1 MGAYF
6 NNILFMLSTTYFLWV
21 RDVLDITL
29 VSYCVYRL
37 LLLIKGTRA
46 VQLIKGLLI
55 LFVVYYIVNYYLQLR
70 TMAFI
75 MQYAATL
82 VIIAIPIV
90 FQPELRRLLAH
101 IGQERIL
108 VESLFSRGKD
118 LFDFINIMVLSVK
131 NLSHKKTGA
140 LIIIERNTGL
150 NEFVETGIKVDSA
163 LSPEVIETIFYSG
176 TPLHDGAIVIKNNR
190 IVAASVL
197 LPLSENLNPVLG
209 KYNLGTR
216 HRAGLGLS
224 ETSDAICIIVSEET
238 GDISVAIKGKL
249 YRHLNE
255 EGLEKLLL
263 DTYQTK
269 ARNTINLSPVI
280 KSNRISKLFNNDL
293 RPGKKEV
300 DENGRVIAGKKDVL
314 SSYLQKNNL
323 NLKITAVITAI
334 IFMLLLGRAIPNE
347 KYEMTF
353 VLPVEAKSQDK
364 KDNRKVQINPAE
376 IKVKLSGNRQS
387 LDNLGIEDL
396 KASVNVEKADSNQRV
411 PVNVSVPAD
420 VTIKEVNPKDVVINI
435 NSR

>member
-1 MGAYF
+1 MEAYF
-6 NNILFMLSTTYFLWV
+6 NKIIFLLSSTYFLWI
-21 RDVLDITL
+21 RDLLDITL
-29 VSYCVYRL
+29 VSYCVYRF

-55 LFVVYYIVNYYLQLR
+55 LFVVYYLVNYYLQLR
-70 TMAFI
+70 TMAWI
-75 MQYAATL
+75 MQSAATL
-82 VIIAIPIV
+82 IIIAIPIV

-108 VESLFSRGKD
+108 VEALFSRGKD

-197 LPLSENLNPVLG
+197 LPLSENLKPVLG

-224 ETSDAICIIVSEET
+224 ETSDAICIIISEET

-269 ARNTINLSPVI
+269 PRNTINLRPAITTNS
-280 KSNRISKLFNNDL
+280 SAKLFNNDI
-293 RPGKKEV
+293 RATK
-300 DENGRVIAGKKDVL
+300 NIADASGVMIERKKDLL

-323 NLKITAVITAI
+323 NLKIIAVITAI
-334 IFMLLLGRAIPNE
+334 IFMLLLGRVIPTE
-347 KYEMTF
+347 KQERIF
-353 VLPVEAKSQDK
+353 VLPVDVKSQVNLPLK
-364 KDNRKVQINPAE
+364 KVQINPTY
-376 IKVKLSGNRQS
+376 IKVKLEGNKKS
-387 LDNLGIEDL
+387 LDNLRIEDL
-396 KASVNVEKADSNQRV
+396 NASVIIDNIENNQRQAV
-411 PVNVSVPAD
+411 IVSVPAD
-420 VTIKEVNPKDVVINI
+420 VTIKEINPKDVLINVY
-435 NSR
+435 SK